1 MKKYYPPINTIKE
14 LEDRIQYYDIL
25 IYETEDKKEKMSL
38 MEKRDLIRYTLNNLK
53 DTLNMLRNGY
63 L

>member
-1 MKKYYPPINTIKE
+1 MKKYYSPINTIKE
-14 LEDRIQYYDIL
+14 LEDRIQYYDTL
-25 IYETEDKKEKMSL
+25 IYETEDKKEKMNL